1 MSNASTMTTPI
12 QAPISQ
18 PRSSAIC
25 KLSVVKVQP
34 ESTCH
39 RRRVFRPAVAPTKKR
54 TVGERS
60 SFRFKTI
67 ALRRGQWSSCAPYR
81 AGRVVSSLSTPW
93 PGTDVLSRS
102 ICLGSLVTA
111 EPVVAG
117 GVVIVPRSGIPRVFP
132 LSEPADGSVGDG
144 VVGLT
149 LGPDWFAGAGA
160 LCANATVGV
169 AAIRVMMANL
179 RSGIF

>member
-1 MSNASTMTTPI
+1 MSNARTMTTPI

-18 PRSSAIC
+18 PRLLRSSATC

-67 ALRRGQWSSCAPYR
+67 ALGRGQWSSCAPYR

-102 ICLGSLVTA
+102 ICLGSLVTP

-117 GVVIVPRSGIPRVFP
+117 GVERSGIPRVFP